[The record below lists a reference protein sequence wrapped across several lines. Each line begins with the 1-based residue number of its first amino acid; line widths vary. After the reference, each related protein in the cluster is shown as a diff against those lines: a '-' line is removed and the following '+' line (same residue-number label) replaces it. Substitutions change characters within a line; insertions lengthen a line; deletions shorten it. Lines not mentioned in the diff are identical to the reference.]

1 MSKLIKQINIFGEID
16 YINEDG
22 SKNDCEICK
31 KSMKKKA
38 NVCSTKCA
46 KIWVDKYLK
55 IEK

>member
-1 MSKLIKQINIFGEID
+1 MIKQLDIFGNVV
-16 YINEDG
+16 YFNEDG
-22 SKNDCEICK
+22 TKNDCEICK